1 MENMIVLI
9 ACSCGILRSYSGKEE
24 GNAHVRL
31 EKPLNMLVIAV
42 ATLLRA
48 RQGREK
54 MLKKI
59 TTQFYRTVK
68 LSVAM
73 SAFLIAAVFLFPIN
87 TMLTREIHDR
97 FVNAVELRA
106 LYVNYTLSRF
116 IADITALTSRT
127 VIRHQLLLHSR
138 GEIGFQELVSFSAP
152 KYADGARVIKD
163 VVGVRRIL
171 PDGAVV
177 CSHGDQ
183 EFFHGVSADTP
194 GIFLLP
200 GGKSTEILV
209 VRPIIESGRTIGYDA
224 GIFHADFAFEG
235 MPQEVRRF
243 SLVSASGI
251 TPLDSERTYRVELR
265 DVPFF
270 LEGEMEISL
279 LDSAKRQS
287 LLIVSLYTFIAF
299 LILLVLFY
307 FTQFRFFRNIID
319 RLHRETQ
326 QKEALLRETLH
337 RIKNNLNGIVA
348 MLQMQMDT
356 MDSSEA
362 KRALNEAIGRV
373 YSMSELYTKM
383 LAANRSQ
390 EIDIGDFLGDIVDR
404 AVSLFTYPRKIR
416 VEKRFDRIF
425 LGGDVLFPLGL
436 IANELAT
443 NAAKYAFKEG
453 ETGILEIS
461 GVRDGDVVRL
471 SIRDT
476 GSGFPE
482 KFAPQTSSGFGI
494 SLVQILAEQ
503 IGGDIR
509 FENDSG
515 AKVTIVFKIPGE

>member
-1 MENMIVLI
+1 
-9 ACSCGILRSYSGKEE
+9 
-24 GNAHVRL
+24 
-31 EKPLNMLVIAV
+31 
-42 ATLLRA
+42 
-48 RQGREK
+48 

-73 SAFLIAAVFLFPIN
+73 SAFLIAAVFLLPIN
-87 TMLTREIHDR
+87 TMLTREIYGR

-106 LYVNYTLSRF
+106 LYVNYTLGRF

-138 GEIGFQELVSFSAP
+138 GEVGFQELVSFSAP

-163 VVGVRRIL
+163 VAGVRRIL

-177 CSHGDQ
+177 CSYGDQ
-183 EFFHGVSADTP
+183 ELFSGLSTDTP
-194 GIFLLP
+194 GIFLLAEAEAT
-200 GGKSTEILV
+200 KILV
-209 VRPIIESGRTIGYDA
+209 VCPIIESDRIIGYDA
-224 GIFHADFAFEG
+224 GIFHADFMFEG
-235 MPQEVRRF
+235 MPREVRRF
-243 SLVSASGI
+243 SLLPASDVR
-251 TPLDSERTYRVELR
+251 PLDSERMHRAQLR

-270 LEGEMEISL
+270 LEGEMETL
-279 LDSAKRQS
+279 LLNSARRQS
-287 LLIVSLYTFIAF
+287 LLIVALYTSIT
-299 LILLVLFY
+299 LLVLIALFY

-319 RLHRETQ
+319 RLHRETR
-326 QKEALLRETLH
+326 QKEALLRETHH

-348 MLQMQMDT
+348 MLQMQMDAV
-356 MDSSEA
+356 DSSEV

-390 EIDIGDFLGDIVDR
+390 EIDIGEFLGDIVER
-404 AVSLFTYPRKIR
+404 AVSLFSYTRKIR

-425 LGGDVLFPLGL
+425 LGGDALFPLGL

-453 ETGILEIS
+453 ETGILEVS

-482 KFAPQTSSGFGI
+482 KFAPQASSGFGI
-494 SLVQILAEQ
+494 SLVHILAEQ